1 MLESTQVARTRVE
14 RGLAQLQT
22 LGLCRPSNVLWAE
35 YLQALTAED
44 VLDVVTADGVSAAYN
59 RVRYSAVPDDDR
71 EVSDAVVALDRVAA
85 DVAAMSSQARQK
97 LAQRLSNRLTSAP
110 ADPFLERDTDLER
123 DTEALLDGQATPVPP
138 TRQKH
143 VFRHDHEPR
152 RDDTAGTSDE
162 HRAFTSGALTSGA
175 GASHFRDKRALLAAF
190 LPATIRGHWKL
201 PRVSLGFA
209 ALAALGTFCSGYFF
223 REALNPTADAG
234 NDLSFASSG
243 SDRASVKQL
252 LRFPKL
258 VRDAVRSRGDEE
270 APIRAYDQA
279 RLALQ
284 LVLAYAPENAGAL
297 NDLAQL
303 YLTPDEAGTTN
314 PERALRL
321 TERALSASRESI
333 VLDTAAEAQ
342 FRCGNV
348 REAVRLAQ
356 EALAKG
362 SDLGIAR
369 GEQFRAY
376 RLKQLKKF
384 QDADQIRTAQ
394 RAPDTPNEMAKPG
407 TASAK
412 SRIDAP
418 LASDRNKSAGT

>member
-1 MLESTQVARTRVE
+1 MGAEMLESTQVARTRVE
-14 RGLAQLQT
+14 RGLARLQT
-22 LGLCRPSNVLWAE
+22 LGLCRPSNVLLAE
-35 YLQALTAED
+35 YLRALTAED
-44 VLDVVTADGVSAAYN
+44 VLDVVTADQVSAAYN
-59 RVRYSAVPDDDR
+59 RVRYSAVPDDDPQA
-71 EVSDAVVALDRVAA
+71 SDAVAALDRVAA
-85 DVAAMSSQARQK
+85 DVAAMSAQARQK
-97 LAQRLSNRLTSAP
+97 LAQRLSERLTSAP
-110 ADPFLERDTDLER
+110 ADPFSERDPFSDRDTDLER
-123 DTEALLDGQATPVPP
+123 DTEALLDGQETPVPP
-138 TRQKH
+138 TRQNH
-143 VFRHDHEPR
+143 TLRHDHGPR
-152 RDDTAGTSDE
+152 RDNIAGTS
-162 HRAFTSGALTSGA
+162 A
-175 GASHFRDKRALLAAF
+175 GAASQFSDKRVLLAAF
-190 LPATIRGHWKL
+190 PLAAMRGLRKL
-201 PRVSLGFA
+201 PRVALGFA
-209 ALAALGTFCSGYFF
+209 ALAALGTFCGGYFF
-223 REALNPTADAG
+223 REALNPTAEAG

-243 SDRASVKQL
+243 SDRTGIKPI

-303 YLTPDEAGTTN
+303 YLTPDESGTTS

-321 TERALSASRESI
+321 AERALNISRESI
-333 VLDTAAEAQ
+333 ILDTAAEAQ
-342 FRCGNV
+342 FRCGHV

-362 SDLGIAR
+362 SDLGVAR

-376 RLKQLKKF
+376 RLNQLKKF